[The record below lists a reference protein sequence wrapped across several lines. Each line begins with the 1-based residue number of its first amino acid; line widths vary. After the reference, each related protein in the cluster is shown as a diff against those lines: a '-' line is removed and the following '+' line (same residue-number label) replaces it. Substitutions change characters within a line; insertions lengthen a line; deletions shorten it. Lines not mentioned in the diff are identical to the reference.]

1 MEEKIQT
8 LHPDPAKRGVHISKA
23 KYDLVRATV
32 LEVLSEK
39 GGLTFTQL
47 SLEVEK
53 RLSGHFNGSIPWY
66 TISVQLD
73 LEARH
78 VVERTDETPHRVR
91 IKA

>member
-8 LHPDPAKRGVHISKA
+8 LHPHPAKKGVHISKV
-23 KYDLVRATV
+23 KYELVRATV

-47 SLEVEK
+47 SQEVEQL
-53 RLSGHFNGSIPWY
+53 LSGHFDGSIPWY

-73 LEARH
+73 LEARQ
-78 VVERTDETPHRVR
+78 VVERTAETPHRVR
-91 IKA
+91 IKT